1 MDQEIEIVIPTLET
15 ERLILRPHGR
25 EDFEALH
32 AMWAH
37 PSVYKYISGKPST
50 REQSWARLLR
60 YAGMWQLIGYGF
72 WAMQEKASGRFVG
85 ELGFGDFERD
95 MEPRIGDTPEMG
107 WVLAPEIH
115 GKGFGS
121 EALAKVVAWGDAFF
135 KHDRAVC
142 IISPENAASQRIAEK
157 NGFRKIAETT
167 YTGEPVWMFER
178 RFRR

>member
-1 MDQEIEIVIPTLET
+1 MIPALET
-15 ERLILRPHGR
+15 ERLVLRPHKR

-32 AMWAH
+32 AMWTH
-37 PSVYKYISGKPST
+37 PSVYKYISGRPST

-60 YAGMWQLIGYGF
+60 YAGMWPLIGYGF
-72 WAMQEKASGRFVG
+72 WAMQAKASGRFVG
-85 ELGFGDFERD
+85 ELGFGNFERD

-121 EALAKVVAWGDAFF
+121 EALAKVVTWGDAFF

-142 IISPENAASQRIAEK
+142 IISPENAGSQRIAEK

-167 YTGEPVWMFER
+167 YTEESVWMFER
-178 RFRR
+178 RFRP

>member
-1 MDQEIEIVIPTLET
+1 VDQEIEIVIPTLET
-15 ERLILRPHGR
+15 ERLILRPHKR

-37 PSVYKYISGKPST
+37 PSVYKYISGRPST

-85 ELGFGDFERD
+85 ELGFGNFERD
-95 MEPRIGDTPEMG
+95 IEPSFGDAPEMG

-135 KHDRAVC
+135 NHERALC
-142 IISPENAASQRIAEK
+142 IISPENAASQRISEK

-167 YTGEPVWMFER
+167 YTEEPVWMFER
-178 RFRR
+178 RFRP